1 MILLELSFIMDKRKT
16 GIALFITLMIIA
28 SIMSIIAVSF
38 SYLEKVQKD
47 AGTTS
52 ALIQA
57 NLLYGNTVDVLK
69 RFFPAGSDN
78 GDKLNLIYTMPLI
91 LSEEKSGFSMN
102 LTCQALMIGVPIT
115 WLDSQAA
122 TNVPVKSTLAKDVLI
137 YLIDLYEIEDPNGL
151 EETLLEAI
159 TGVRL
164 KNVDYEPRLKIQKGI
179 VSKQQFYRI
188 ITNYAIEYDDP
199 KALSIPW
206 DKYFSFIKVDAKT
219 KIDGAYPSAEF
230 VSAAF
235 DIPIEIVQDGWY
247 SDTSISTGTTV
258 TLASF
263 LRDNNYPVPNKKIY
277 STKALNA
284 MHCKQTFAYK
294 ERQYGF
300 KFNYIEGRS
309 SNFEFN
315 GQK

>member
-1 MILLELSFIMDKRKT
+1 MDKRKT
-16 GIALFITLMIIA
+16 GIALFITLMVIA

-38 SYLEKVQKD
+38 TYLEKVQKD

-57 NLLYGNTVDVLK
+57 NLLYGNTVEVLK

-91 LSEEKSGFSMN
+91 LSEEKSGFAMN
-102 LTCQALMIGVPIT
+102 LTCQALITGVPIS
-115 WLDSQAA
+115 WLDPTVSPNTPAK
-122 TNVPVKSTLAKDVLI
+122 NVLAKDVLV
-137 YLIDLYEIEDPNGL
+137 YVMDFYEIEDPNGL

-159 TGVRL
+159 TGRRL
-164 KNVDYEPRLKIQKGI
+164 QNVDYEPRLKIQKGI

-188 ITNYAIEYDDP
+188 IMEYALTYDDP
-199 KALSIPW
+199 KALNVPW

-247 SDTSISTGTTV
+247 SDVGTSNTT
-258 TLASF
+258 TLVSF
-263 LRDNNYPVPNKKIY
+263 LRDNNYPQPNKKIY
-277 STKALNA
+277 SDKALNA
-284 MHCKQTFAYK
+284 MHCEQTFAYK
-294 ERQYGF
+294 ERQYRF
-300 KFNYIEGRS
+300 QFNYIEGRS
-309 SNFEFN
+309 NNFEFN